1 MPVARHQSACP
12 FTWFRLFRWP
22 RLIYGHAPGC
32 PGNSCSF
39 KRSLTLQDVRR
50 AGLPFT
56 SSIISSRKTRWVD
69 SNFKRGRSRNGDGP
83 LLFKYCVV
91 THDRHTIPP
100 SLLANAQATTQ
111 ECRRA
116 SIARVQSATEP
127 PFFIQP
133 KHECSGTPD
142 QQVAN
147 IFVASLGNPKQSR
160 STAGAVLPWYRPNR
174 GGEVRLHRY
183 CFPESGIPSAIA
195 QRQAI
200 RLYFDHRQNPLRL
213 RRILAVRQRLNIG
226 MTVGMARY
234 QVGVRP
240 PVRHHGSY
248 FDWRTA
254 RANGP
259 ER

>member
-12 FTWFRLFRWP
+12 FTWFRFFRWP
-22 RLIYGHAPGC
+22 TLIYGHPRFCNADSIGRMACSNLSSVVVSNNPRASMSFAPGC

-69 SNFKRGRSRNGDGP
+69 SNFKRGRSRNGDGR

-116 SIARVQSATEP
+116 SIARVQSATQP

-133 KHECSGTPD
+133 KHECSGTLD

-174 GGEVRLHRY
+174 GGEVSAASVLL
-183 CFPESGIPSAIA
+183 PGIRNPFGDSPAPS
-195 QRQAI
+195 
-200 RLYFDHRQNPLRL
+200 YPPL
-213 RRILAVRQRLNIG
+213 
-226 MTVGMARY
+226 
-234 QVGVRP
+234 
-240 PVRHHGSY
+240 
-248 FDWRTA
+248 F
-254 RANGP
+254 
-259 ER
+259 